1 MKHKTCLRTL
11 PTLSLLALTLTA
23 FAPAAS
29 ANTIAISAPPE
40 EPVAKRLEFDVGMLI
55 GGMDIGKTRADAS
68 GLVVNLGM
76 RLGELSVL
84 GEVDYMSLR
93 AAERGTMT
101 RVGITTRYSLV
112 PLGDEGDIATS
123 DIWLEGGV
131 GWEHVAWR
139 SGGVLDRA
147 DAVVGIGWQADI
159 VMDRKSAHP
168 RYLGPYFAL
177 RTFIAEGPK
186 SEGSPTC
193 GGPCD
198 RATLPSSTDV
208 SFMFHMGINWGRMS
222 F

>member
-1 MKHKTCLRTL
+1 MTHKTGLLT
-11 PTLSLLALTLTA
+11 TLALTLTA
-23 FAPAAS
+23 FVSSAG

-40 EPVAKRLEFDVGMLI
+40 EPIAKRIEFNVGMLL
-55 GGMDIGKTRADAS
+55 GGMDLGKTRADAT
-68 GLVVNLGM
+68 GLTVNTGV

-84 GEVDYMSLR
+84 GELNYVALR
-93 AAERGTMT
+93 ASERGTMT
-101 RVGITTRYSLV
+101 RLGLTTRYSLV
-112 PLGDEGDIATS
+112 PLGDDKGFATS

-147 DAVVGIGWQADI
+147 DVALGLGWQANI
-159 VMDRKSAHP
+159 IMDRRSDHP
-168 RYLGPYFAL
+168 RYLGPFFAL
-177 RTFIAEGPK
+177 RTFVAQGP
-186 SEGSPTC
+186 SADGTATC

>member
-1 MKHKTCLRTL
+1 MTRKISLRTL
-11 PTLSLLALTLTA
+11 PALSLLALTLGA
-23 FAPAAS
+23 FAPAAG

-40 EPVAKRLEFDVGMLI
+40 EPIDKRLEFDVGMLL
-55 GGMDIGKTRADAS
+55 GGMDLGKTRASAT
-68 GLVVNLGM
+68 GLALNLGM
-76 RLGELSVL
+76 RFGELSVL
-84 GEVDYMSLR
+84 GEVDYLSLR

-101 RVGITTRYSLV
+101 RMGITTRYSLV
-112 PLGDEGDIATS
+112 PLGKEGGFATS

-147 DAVVGIGWQADI
+147 DAVVGIGWQADVI
-159 VMDRKSAHP
+159 MDRKSANP

-177 RTFIAEGPK
+177 RTFVAQGPK
-186 SEGSPTC
+186 SDGTATC

-208 SFMFHMGINWGRMS
+208 SFMFHMGINWGRVS